1 MAINAV
7 DLDFPELKPEVLA
20 PEVPRSLLLKPE
32 DAAKVLG
39 VGRQWMY
46 DRIHDGSIV
55 SIRMQRKILVPYQA
69 LVDWVTLRMQEARDV
84 RAH

>member
-1 MAINAV
+1 MSVEAL
-7 DLDFPELKPEVLA
+7 DLPELKPEVLA

-39 VGRQWMY
+39 VGRQFMY
-46 DRIHDGSIV
+46 DLIHDGEIPSILM
-55 SIRMQRKILVPYQA
+55 RRKILVPYQG
-69 LVDWVTLRMQEARDV
+69 LVDWVTAKMQEARDV